1 MCGPSRIQ
9 VLHLSAYFRPKLL
22 YFSFNRMNTITVAD
36 TMFSEPSRPIQQTA
50 SDIPDSSGWS
60 ASLYNKHTP
69 FVYSPA
75 FTAPVL
81 ELLSAQPGE
90 RIIDFG
96 CGSGEVT
103 LEIKKLVDGATGG
116 LVVGLDFS
124 ESMASYIRAIRIWT
138 KRFSDHSSQSKWAR
152 RCVYS

>member
-1 MCGPSRIQ
+1 M
-9 VLHLSAYFRPKLL
+9 LA
-22 YFSFNRMNTITVAD
+22 A
-36 TMFSEPSRPIQQTA
+36 
-50 SDIPDSSGWS
+50 PDAPDASGWS
-60 ASLYNKHTP
+60 ASLYNKNTS

-103 LEIKKLVDGATGG
+103 LEIKKRVEGAEGG

-124 ESMASYIRAIRIWT
+124 ESMVS
-138 KRFSDHSSQSKWAR
+138 
-152 RCVYS
+152 

>member
-1 MCGPSRIQ
+1 M
-9 VLHLSAYFRPKLL
+9 AT
-22 YFSFNRMNTITVAD
+22 NT
-36 TMFSEPSRPIQQTA
+36 MSSESPRPIQQNPA
-50 SDIPDSSGWS
+50 VSDIPDASGWS
-60 ASLYNKHTP
+60 ASLYNKYTP

-103 LEIKKLVDGATGG
+103 LEIKKRVEGATGG

-124 ESMASYIRAIRIWT
+124 ESMASNIRAIRI
-138 KRFSDHSSQSKWAR
+138 
-152 RCVYS
+152 

>member
-1 MCGPSRIQ
+1 MS
-9 VLHLSAYFRPKLL
+9 
-22 YFSFNRMNTITVAD
+22 
-36 TMFSEPSRPIQQTA
+36 SEPTKPIQQRPV
-50 SDIPDSSGWS
+50 SDAPDASGWS
-60 ASLYNKHTP
+60 ASLYNKNTP

-103 LEIKKLVDGATGG
+103 LEIKKRVEGAEGG
-116 LVVGLDFS
+116 LVVGLDLS
-124 ESMASYIRAIRIWT
+124 ESMVSYTNAKGI
-138 KRFSDHSSQSKWAR
+138 
-152 RCVYS
+152 

>member
-1 MCGPSRIQ
+1 MP
-9 VLHLSAYFRPKLL
+9 F
-22 YFSFNRMNTITVAD
+22 
-36 TMFSEPSRPIQQTA
+36 EPTKPPQETTDA
-50 SDIPDSSGWS
+50 PDASGWS
-60 ASLYNKHTP
+60 ASLYNRGAP

-103 LEIKKLVDGATGG
+103 LEIKRRVEGAEGG
-116 LVVGLDFS
+116 VVVGLDFS
-124 ESMASYIRAIRIWT
+124 ESMVSCTRAIGIQI
-138 KRFSDHSSQSKWAR
+138 KRVF
-152 RCVYS
+152 

>member
-1 MCGPSRIQ
+1 MSSKPQ
-9 VLHLSAYFRPKLL
+9 
-22 YFSFNRMNTITVAD
+22 
-36 TMFSEPSRPIQQTA
+36 RPIQQNPA
-50 SDIPDSSGWS
+50 SDSPDPSGWS

-81 ELLSAQPGE
+81 ELLSVQPGE

-103 LEIKKLVDGATGG
+103 LEIKKCVEGATGG

-124 ESMASYIRAIRIWT
+124 ESMASYQAD
-138 KRFSDHSSQSKWAR
+138 KNMN
-152 RCVYS
+152 